1 MYQNTAQEI
10 AMKKIP
16 DPIETIEPTQVDE
29 SRRRFTKAGFAG
41 SGIILTVASQ
51 PVWGNHCSVSGMMSG
66 NTSVP
71 HQVPCGG
78 CTPGYWK
85 ANAIKRGAASWVGY
99 QPGDSFNAVFGVG
112 DYIRVCDNHPFTLL
126 EVMQMQGNDD
136 PRCPRVGGH
145 AVAAL
150 LNAASFPEAYGYTAS
165 NIIQMFSNYSDC
177 GAFKDMLDMLNN
189 RGCPLNNANDNNN
202 STVDTTCYSKPGK

>member
-1 MYQNTAQEI
+1 
-10 AMKKIP
+10 MKKIQG
-16 DPIETIEPTQVDE
+16 PIDQGTTETSKPPQVDE

-51 PVWGNHCSVSGMMSG
+51 PVWGNHCSISGMMSG

-71 HQVPCGG
+71 NQVKCGG

-85 ANAIKRGAASWVGY
+85 ANAIKRGASNWRGY
-99 QPGDSFNAVFGVG
+99 RPGDSFNATFRVG
-112 DYIRVCDNHPFTLL
+112 DYIRGCDNHPYTLL
-126 EVMQMQGNDD
+126 EVMQLQGKHD

-150 LNAASFPEAYGYTAS
+150 LNAASFPEAYGYS
-165 NIIQMFSNYSDC
+165 PSDIIRMFSSYTDC
-177 GAFKDMLDMLNN
+177 EAFKNSLDALNN
-189 RGCPLNNANDNNN
+189 RGCPLSNAYDNDN
-202 STVDTTCYSKPGK
+202 STINAYCEPKKK